1 MQKSIRLR
9 GSLVAT
15 ALVCFGALS
24 AQAAPTSCASP
35 LSAPSTSTATQATSY
50 PLTTCVVSG
59 EALGSMGESFIH
71 IHKESG
77 KPDREVRLCCKSCL
91 KKFLKNPAKYLAKL
105 DAPATAPAPTPA
117 APKADA
123 HSDHAN

>member
-1 MQKSIRLR
+1 MQKSILLR
-9 GSLVAT
+9 SSLVAT

-24 AQAAPTSCASP
+24 AQAASTCCASA
-35 LSAPSTSTATQATSY
+35 LSEPSTSTATQATAY

-71 IHKESG
+71 IHKDAG

-91 KKFLKNPAKYLAKL
+91 KKFLKDPAKYLAKL
-105 DAPATAPAPTPA
+105 DASATPPAPTPA
-117 APKADA
+117 APKSGA
-123 HSDHAN
+123 HRDHAN